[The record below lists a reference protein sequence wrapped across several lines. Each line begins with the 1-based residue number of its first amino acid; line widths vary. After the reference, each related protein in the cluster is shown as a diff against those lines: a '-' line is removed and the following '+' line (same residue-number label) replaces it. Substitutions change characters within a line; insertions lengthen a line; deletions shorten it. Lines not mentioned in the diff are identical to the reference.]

1 MNSDKML
8 NNWVNEMKEYY
19 DLETSEAW
27 TIEDLNDTLIEIS
40 FNQEPAPEW
49 LDLYLEAMDEFYALD
64 YEREAFTA
72 EIYNE
77 ELRRLFM
84 RQDTVV
90 EMPAKSKNPLSAA
103 I

>member
-27 TIEDLNDTLIEIS
+27 TIEDLNDILIEIS

-49 LDLYLEAMDEFYALD
+49 LDLYLEAMDEFYAFD